1 LTKTILIVEND
12 ELNLK
17 LFNDIL
23 QVNFYKTVQTLDER
37 EAIDL
42 AREHHPDLI
51 IMDIQSRG
59 ISGLEVTSMLK
70 ADEDLRDIPIIAVS
84 ALAMKNDERN
94 ILNGGC
100 DGYISKPISIPQF
113 LKSINSYLS
122 KNYQS
127 PTS

>member
-1 LTKTILIVEND
+1 M
-12 ELNLK
+12 K

-23 QVNFYKTVQTLDER
+23 QVNFYETVQTLDER
-37 EAIDL
+37 EAVDL

-59 ISGLEVTSMLK
+59 ISDLGVTSIIK
-70 ADEDLRDIPIIAVS
+70 ADEDLRDIPIIAVT
-84 ALAMKNDERN
+84 ALAMKNDEKN

-113 LKSINSYLS
+113 LKVIDSYLS
-122 KNYQS
+122 
-127 PTS
+127 

>member
-1 LTKTILIVEND
+1 MNKTILIVENNK
-12 ELNLK
+12 LNMK
-17 LFNDIL
+17 LFNDLL

-51 IMDIQSRG
+51 IMNIKSRG
-59 ISGLEVTSMLK
+59 ISGLEVTKRIK
-70 ADEDLRDIPIIAVS
+70 ADEDLKDIPIIAVT
-84 ALAMKNDERN
+84 ALAMKNDERE

-113 LKSINSYLS
+113 LKTIDSFLS
-122 KNYQS
+122 
-127 PTS
+127 

>member
-1 LTKTILIVEND
+1 VTKTILIVENNK
-12 ELNLK
+12 LNLK

-23 QVNFYKTVQTLDER
+23 QVNAYKTVQTSDER

-42 AREHHPDLI
+42 AREHQPDLI

-59 ISGLEVTSMLK
+59 ISGLEVTSMIK
-70 ADEDLRDIPIIAVS
+70 ADADLRGIPIIAVT

-113 LKSINSYLS
+113 LKAINNYLS
-122 KNYQS
+122 
-127 PTS
+127 